1 MTLLSDTT
9 ISVGQHWTW
18 VVAGITL
25 NADTIVAT
33 LVASAVVLA
42 VGFYLRHVITDGVP
56 GRLQTAFEMVWTTV
70 AGFVEQMVGSFAA
83 WLVPL
88 AMTLFFFILVCNW
101 LELIPTG
108 DRLVSPTADTN
119 LTFGLAFT
127 VIIVL
132 HVTSFRRQGWRGYLR
147 VNYAHPEGLPRPLYL
162 LLVPINIITQISY
175 PLSLSLRLFGNIFAG
190 GLMLQI
196 IALLPIWAGWLPDG
210 IWKLFEGAFV
220 DVIQAFIFALLT
232 VIYISIAT
240 AGSEGAGEDD
250 TSFASNRAPGIESEA
265 AATR

>member
-1 MTLLSDTT
+1 VTFLSDAS
-9 ISVGQHWTW
+9 IAVGQHSTW

-25 NADTIVAT
+25 NSDTIIAT
-33 LVASAVVLA
+33 LVASAIVLA
-42 VGFYLRHVITDGVP
+42 VGFYLRHVVTDGVP
-56 GRLQTAFEMVWTTV
+56 GRLQAALEMVWTTV
-70 AGFVEQMVGSFAA
+70 DGFVEQMVGSFAG

-108 DRLVSPTADTN
+108 DHLVSPTADTN

-127 VIIVL
+127 VIVVL
-132 HVTSFRRQGWRGYLR
+132 HVTSIRRQGWRGYLR
-147 VNYAHPEGLPRPLYL
+147 VNYAHPEGLPRPLYA
-162 LLVPINIITQISY
+162 LLVPINVITQLSY

-196 IALLPIWAGWLPDG
+196 IALLPLWAGWLPDG

-220 DVIQAFIFALLT
+220 DVIQAFIFALLA
-232 VIYISIAT
+232 VIYLSIAT
-240 AGSEGAGEDD
+240 AGSEHRGEEG
-250 TSFASNRAPGIESEA
+250 TSAAPIHPSGTESEA
-265 AATR
+265 AVG